1 MPKETKVLSYI
12 GFRNIISHCVFGYI
26 SNQEGRRKFVYM
38 YVQQSDGNSEAK
50 QKPDPLAG
58 QCLFAASW
66 WKQKE
71 RHNKQFWNKNDYSV
85 QFNWRTG
92 GQVD

>member
-1 MPKETKVLSYI
+1 VEVFENFTLIFMGVTSSMPKETKVLSYI

-66 WKQKE
+66 
-71 RHNKQFWNKNDYSV
+71 
-85 QFNWRTG
+85 
-92 GQVD
+92 